1 MNLFF
6 LGSAL
11 NLSSLYMVAGTGAA
25 FSIKSGN
32 LNFGGEGQIYLGGF
46 VAGCILAYANSLP
59 AALALPLAF
68 IAAAT
73 ASGLMALL
81 SGVLKHTRNAD
92 FLFTSF
98 LASSALI
105 PIIDGLVIGPFRSKT
120 DNLLA
125 TPFIEQKF
133 RFASLMPPSTLNA
146 VFFIAIA
153 LCLLF
158 YLLINKTAYGRK
170 LQIYG
175 ISPEFSSFAG
185 YNNCGFIYS
194 SAFVSGAMH
203 GLCGAFA
210 VVGTYFTCHQ
220 GFYSGMGWS
229 AFSTA
234 LLAAAN
240 PLLMVPSALFL
251 GFITTYANRYALYN
265 NVGFDISSLIQA
277 GILLVVSFSVFKTQG
292 LSHRKDHRVKPDDDT
307 RGPKGAQKC

>member
-11 NLSSLYMVAGTGAA
+11 NLSSLYMLAGTGAA

-46 VAGCILAYANSLP
+46 VAAIILAHVNFLP

-68 IAAAT
+68 IAAAL
-73 ASGLMALL
+73 ASGLMALI
-81 SGVLKHTRNAD
+81 SGLLKHTRNAD

-125 TPFIEQKF
+125 TPFIAQKF
-133 RFASLMPPSTLNA
+133 RFASLMPPSTFNIT
-146 VFFIAIA
+146 FFIAIFF
-153 LCLLF
+153 CIFF
-158 YLLINKTAYGRK
+158 YLLINKTAFGRK
-170 LQIYG
+170 LVIYG
-175 ISPEFSSFAG
+175 ISPEFSKFAG
-185 YNNCGFIYS
+185 YNNRGFIYS
-194 SAFVSGAMH
+194 SAFISGAMH

-210 VVGTYFTCHQ
+210 VAGTYFTCHQ

-234 LLAAAN
+234 LLAGAN
-240 PLLMVPSALFL
+240 PLLMIPSSLFL

-277 GILLVVSFSVFKTQG
+277 FILLVVSFSVFKTQG
-292 LSHRKDHRVKPDDDT
+292 LSHRKEHRDKSDDDT
-307 RGPKGAQKC
+307 RGLKGAQTC

>member
-11 NLSSLYMVAGTGAA
+11 NLSSLYMVAGSGAA

-46 VAGCILAYANSLP
+46 IAGIILAKSSFMP
-59 AALALPLAF
+59 SPLAF
-68 IAAAT
+68 LLAFTAAALS
-73 ASGLMALL
+73 SGLLALL
-81 SGVLKHTRNAD
+81 SGLLKYSRNAD

-98 LASSALI
+98 LASSAII
-105 PIIDGLVIGPFRSKT
+105 PVIDGLIIGPFRSKS

-125 TPFIEQKF
+125 TAFIDQKF
-133 RFASLMPPSTLNA
+133 RFSSLLPPSSFNIT
-146 VFFIAIA
+146 FFIALA
-153 LCLLF
+153 LCFAF
-158 YLLINKTAYGRK
+158 YMLINKTAYGRK
-170 LQIYG
+170 MIIYG
-175 ISPEFSSFAG
+175 LSPEFSKFAG
-185 YNNCGFIYS
+185 YNNSGFVYS

-210 VVGTYFTCHQ
+210 VTGTYFTCHQ

-240 PLLMVPSALFL
+240 PLLMIPSSLFL
-251 GFITTYANRYALYN
+251 GFITTYANRYALYH
-265 NVGFDISSLIQA
+265 NVGFDISSLFQA
-277 GILLVVSFSVFKTQG
+277 AILLAVSFSVFRNPVLKKER
-292 LSHRKDHRVKPDDDT
+292 SNAD
-307 RGPKGAQKC
+307 

>member
-46 VAGCILAYANSLP
+46 LAGIILAYCGRLP
-59 AALALPLAF
+59 AMIAIPLAF
-68 IAAAT
+68 IIAAAG
-73 ASGLMALL
+73 SGLLALV
-81 SGVLKHTRNAD
+81 SGVLKHTRGAD

-125 TPFIEQKF
+125 TPFIAQKF
-133 RFASLMPPSTLNA
+133 RFASLMPPSTFNA
-146 VFFIAIA
+146 TFIIAVILCMLFF
-153 LCLLF
+153 
-158 YLLINKTAYGRK
+158 LLINKTAYGRK
-170 LQIYG
+170 LIIYG
-175 ISPEFSSFAG
+175 ISPEFSRFAG
-185 YNNCGFIYS
+185 YNNSGFIYS

-210 VVGTYFTCHQ
+210 VAGTYFTCHQ
-220 GFYSGMGWS
+220 GFYAGIGWS
-229 AFSTA
+229 SFSTA
-234 LLAAAN
+234 LLAGAN
-240 PLLMVPSALFL
+240 PVFMIPSSLFL
-251 GFITTYANRYALYN
+251 GFITTYANRYALYH
-265 NVGFDISSLIQA
+265 NVGFDISSLIQSC
-277 GILLVVSFSVFKTQG
+277 ILLAVSFSVFKTHG
-292 LSHRKDHRVKPDDDT
+292 HGRPRKLQRAF
-307 RGPKGAQKC
+307 KGTVHAD